1 MVGWKVYERQY
12 KVSPAETESTK
23 PEMKFDDVGV
33 VSWGQKRGTYPC
45 SGWVDEHV
53 KFNTLCQV
61 C

>member
-45 SGWVDEHV
+45 SG
-53 KFNTLCQV
+53 
-61 C
+61 